1 MATDKKKH
9 RIPHG
14 RATRRAALRERAH
27 EDAAPKKVAP
37 KKAVPKKAPPKK
49 VAPKKAV
56 PKKAPPKKVAPKKA
70 PPKKV
75 APKKA
80 PPKKVAPKKAPPKKA
95 PSKKVAPKKTAPK
108 KVAPK
113 KVAPKKAV
121 PKKAVVGGA
130 LERILAKS
138 EAAADASSVEV
149 RASMDSSLEDSFNL
163 LERRVEAAS
172 MLTNDL
178 QSREEPW
185 KLATFALGAILIL
198 IAFAIATGNLIGGGP
213 SSSSPF
219 TQEDIAAFTTF
230 MRSKGVPD
238 ADIAQEL
245 TLVGVSASLPR
256 STTIAVPRA
265 TVKSTSPTTSP
276 TPTTTAI
283 PVDEK
288 CEAFI
293 DPPRNIG
300 EGYQLTPRT
309 TNEAFCCGEG
319 RVHILQ
325 FTSPS
330 CPYCDAQE
338 PVLKELE
345 RELEGRLI
353 LETLCVPS
361 VEGDRELCEQRAGSK
376 DAVTAAERLKTK
388 YELTGTP
395 TLIINCK
402 YKRSGTLALSKG
414 TEMEKEEIKRL
425 VCALLK
431 DKPAA
436 CTPKDVLPAPP
447 VEIHDMGG
455 QWCDPAGKLSI
466 MAFYDYKCPYSERA
480 HATLKEVLP
489 AFGDSISIVY
499 RNFPLPFHTG
509 AEKIAAAAACV
520 ADQGRSEA
528 FAECAF
534 KGYFTDNKDTAADD
548 TLEACAVEAGVDIDT
563 YAMCLETGRGKS
575 VVEDDMKAAAGYGIL
590 GTPSLVMGC
599 THRFSGAYPAEYFT
613 VVLCHLLG
621 DQGKALEPCMKVST
635 KNIVEKDV
643 LGPYELLPGRD
654 SCHEQGKIKLE
665 MYIDFMCPYSN
676 QAFGTLQA
684 LRKEMPTIIE
694 LNLRTFPLPFH
705 TNAEVIA
712 QAAVCSIRQ
721 GVDTEFAQ
729 SAFDAYFKENMD
741 TTDPSVLND
750 IVSDL
755 GLDMGEYSS
764 CVGDATIGD
773 VIQAEVDLAKELA
786 ITGTPAFIVD
796 CDKKLVGA
804 LPREMFLDA
813 FCLLFEESERPE
825 LCTA

>member
-9 RIPHG
+9 LVPHG
-14 RATRRAALRERAH
+14 RATRRATLRERAH
-27 EDAAPKKVAP
+27 KVAAPKK
-37 KKAVPKKAPPKK
+37 
-49 VAPKKAV
+49 
-56 PKKAPPKKVAPKKA
+56 
-70 PPKKV
+70 
-75 APKKA
+75 
-80 PPKKVAPKKAPPKKA
+80 
-95 PSKKVAPKKTAPK
+95 SAPK

-113 KVAPKKAV
+113 KVAPKRSAPKKVAPKRSAPKKV
-121 PKKAVVGGA
+121 APKKVVRKKAVVGGA
-130 LERILAKS
+130 LERILEKS
-138 EAAADASSVEV
+138 EAAVGASKVEV
-149 RASMDSSLEDSFNL
+149 RASIDPSLEESFNL
-163 LERRVEAAS
+163 LEQRVENAS
-172 MLTNDL
+172 MITSNL

-185 KLATFALGAILIL
+185 KLATFVLGAILVL
-198 IAFAIATGNLIGGGP
+198 IAVAIATGNLMGGGP

-219 TQEDIAAFTTF
+219 AQEDIAAFATY
-230 MRSKGVPD
+230 MRSKGVPN

-245 TLVGVSASLPR
+245 ALVGVSASLPR
-256 STTIAVPRA
+256 STTIAVPSA
-265 TVKSTSPTTSP
+265 TIKSTSPTTSP
-276 TPTTTAI
+276 TPTVTATPI
-283 PVDEK
+283 DEK

-293 DPPRNIG
+293 DLPRNIG

-345 RELEGRLI
+345 SELEGRLV
-353 LETLCVPS
+353 LETLCVPA
-361 VEGDRELCEQRAGSK
+361 VEGDRELCEQRIGK
-376 DAVTAAERLKTK
+376 DAVTAAERLKAK

-414 TEMEKEEIKRL
+414 AEMEKEEIKRL

-436 CTPKDVLPAPP
+436 CAPKDVLPAPP
-447 VEIHDMGG
+447 VEVHDMGG

-509 AEKIAAAAACV
+509 AEKVAEAAACV
-520 ADQGRSEA
+520 ADQGRSEG
-528 FAECAF
+528 FADCAF
-534 KGYFTDNKDTAADD
+534 RGYFTDNKDTAAEDV
-548 TLEACAVEAGVDIDT
+548 LEACAVEAVVDIDT

-575 VVEDDMKAAAGYGIL
+575 VVEKDVETATGYGIL

-621 DQGKALEPCMKVST
+621 DKGKDLEPCTKVST
-635 KNIVEKDV
+635 DNIVEKDV
-643 LGPYELLPGRD
+643 FGPYELLPGRR

-665 MYIDFMCPYSN
+665 MFIDFMCPYSN
-676 QAFGTLQA
+676 QAFGTLQE
-684 LRKEMPTIIE
+684 LQKEMPGIIE
-694 LNLRTFPLPFH
+694 FNFRTFPLPFH

-721 GVDTEFAQ
+721 GVDIKFAQ
-729 SAFDAYFKENMD
+729 SAFDAYFKESKD
-741 TTDPSVLND
+741 TTDSSVLND
-750 IVSDL
+750 IVKDL
-755 GLDMGEYSS
+755 GLDMGKYAA
-764 CVGDATIGD
+764 CVGDAAIGEI
-773 VIQAEVDLAKELA
+773 IQTEIDLAKELA

-796 CDKKLVGA
+796 CDKKLMGA

>member
-1 MATDKKKH
+1 MATDEKKH
-9 RIPHG
+9 RVPHG
-14 RATRRAALRERAH
+14 RATRRSALRERSH
-27 EDAAPKKVAP
+27 EEAAPKGVDKKAAPKTVAPKTVAPKTVAPKTVAPKKAAPKKVAPKKAAPKKVAP
-37 KKAVPKKAPPKK
+37 KKAV
-49 VAPKKAV
+49 
-56 PKKAPPKKVAPKKA
+56 
-70 PPKKV
+70 
-75 APKKA
+75 
-80 PPKKVAPKKAPPKKA
+80 
-95 PSKKVAPKKTAPK
+95 
-108 KVAPK
+108 
-113 KVAPKKAV
+113 
-121 PKKAVVGGA
+121 VGGA
-130 LERILAKS
+130 LERTLAKS
-138 EAAADASSVEV
+138 EAAVGASSDEIP
-149 RASMDSSLEDSFNL
+149 APMDSSLEESINL
-163 LERRVEAAS
+163 LERRVETAS
-172 MLTNDL
+172 MLTTDL

-185 KLATFALGAILIL
+185 KLATLVLGTILVF
-198 IAFAIATGNLIGGGP
+198 IAVAIATGNLMGGGT

-219 TQEDIAAFTTF
+219 AQEDIATFATF

-245 TLVGVSASLPR
+245 ALVGVSASLPR
-256 STTIAVPRA
+256 STTTAVPRA
-265 TVKSTSPTTSP
+265 TVKPTSPTTPP
-276 TPTTTAI
+276 TPTATAT

-300 EGYQLTPRT
+300 EGYELTPRT

-325 FTSPS
+325 FSSPS

-345 RELEGRLI
+345 SELDGRLVV
-353 LETLCVPS
+353 ETLCVP
-361 VEGDRELCEQRAGSK
+361 VHEGDRELCEQRVGK
-376 DAVTAAERLKTK
+376 DAVTAAEHLKTK

-402 YKRSGTLALSKG
+402 YKRSGTLTLSKG
-414 TEMEKEEIKRL
+414 AEMEKEEMKRM

-436 CTPKDVLPAPP
+436 CAPKDVLPAPP
-447 VEIHDMGG
+447 IEIHDMGG

-466 MAFYDYKCPYSERA
+466 MAFYDYKCPYTERA

-489 AFGDSISIVY
+489 SFGDTISIVY

-509 AEKIAAAAACV
+509 AEKVAEAAACV
-520 ADQGRSEA
+520 ADQGRSEG
-528 FAECAF
+528 FADCAF
-534 KGYFTDNKDTAADD
+534 KAYFTDNKDTAAEDV
-548 TLEACAVEAGVDIDT
+548 LEVCAVEAGVDIDT

-575 VVEDDMKAAAGYGIL
+575 VVEDDVKAAAGYGIL
-590 GTPSLVMGC
+590 GTPSLVIGC

-621 DQGKALEPCMKVST
+621 DNGKDLEPCTKVST
-635 KNIVEKDV
+635 QNVVEKKV
-643 LGPYELLPGRD
+643 LGPYELLPGRT

-665 MYIDFMCPYSN
+665 MFIDFMCPYCN
-676 QAFGTLQA
+676 QAFGTILELQ
-684 LRKEMPTIIE
+684 KEMPGVIE
-694 LNLRTFPLPFH
+694 LNFRTFPLPFH

-712 QAAVCSIRQ
+712 QAAICSMRQ
-721 GVDTEFAQ
+721 GVDIEFAQ
-729 SAFDAYFKENMD
+729 RAFDAYFKESKD
-741 TTDPSVLND
+741 TTDSSVLDD
-750 IVSDL
+750 IVRDL
-755 GLDMGEYSS
+755 GLDMGEYGA
-764 CVGDATIGD
+764 CVGDAAIGEA
-773 VIQAEVDLAKELA
+773 IQAEIDLAKELA

-813 FCLLFEESERPE
+813 FCLLFEENERPE